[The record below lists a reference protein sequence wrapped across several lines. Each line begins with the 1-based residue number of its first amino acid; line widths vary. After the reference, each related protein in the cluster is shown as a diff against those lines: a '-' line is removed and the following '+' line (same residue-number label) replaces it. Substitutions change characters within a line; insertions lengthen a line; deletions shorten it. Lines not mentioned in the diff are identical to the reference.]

1 SRPGRRRRRAPAHG
15 RRRAVLVE
23 APREKP
29 LLRVQ
34 PEGRAHPLGQ
44 GSRVGDR
51 ADGAAARGEE
61 HRALRRCEGL
71 HHREPLRDGLSARGR
86 DRDGD
91 GLGRE
96 HGRPARARRTAA
108 RHRQDR
114 RPRLAPAG
122 ASRADGTRVRGDQ
135 GPSGARLLP
144 ARGPRYRADRR
155 VDPPPPR
162 ELGRHRLSRPARRRR
177 DPARRA
183 HHPRRRRARG
193 DDVEPPLSH
202 GAVARVRG
210 VRASP
215 VRRVAVRLRRR
226 RSGRSPPG
234 QDRALRVRV
243 MVLALPFIIGV
254 LVALPFGGRLRN
266 LATLRLKWL
275 WLAYVAL
282 VIQIAAFPGNS
293 LPWHTANGV
302 AVGLWIASD
311 VLLVAVVVRNIRL
324 PGVALVAAG
333 LGSNL
338 LAVLANGGHMPALPS
353 ALADAGLHYH
363 VSMNSEAM
371 AHPALPWLVDRW
383 AAPH

>member
-1 SRPGRRRRRAPAHG
+1 
-15 RRRAVLVE
+15 
-23 APREKP
+23 
-29 LLRVQ
+29 
-34 PEGRAHPLGQ
+34 
-44 GSRVGDR
+44 
-51 ADGAAARGEE
+51 
-61 HRALRRCEGL
+61 
-71 HHREPLRDGLSARGR
+71 
-86 DRDGD
+86 
-91 GLGRE
+91 
-96 HGRPARARRTAA
+96 
-108 RHRQDR
+108 
-114 RPRLAPAG
+114 
-122 ASRADGTRVRGDQ
+122 
-135 GPSGARLLP
+135 
-144 ARGPRYRADRR
+144 
-155 VDPPPPR
+155 
-162 ELGRHRLSRPARRRR
+162 
-177 DPARRA
+177 
-183 HHPRRRRARG
+183 
-193 DDVEPPLSH
+193 
-202 GAVARVRG
+202 
-210 VRASP
+210 
-215 VRRVAVRLRRR
+215 
-226 RSGRSPPG
+226 
-234 QDRALRVRV
+234 

-254 LVALPFGGRLRN
+254 LAALPFGGRLRN

-383 AAPH
+383 AAPHWIPLANIFSVGDVAIAVGGFVLALAVTGAHVPGRRPRPVTS